1 MGVNIRSGAHYTQFQ
16 VWDYDC
22 DGKAEIAVKTADG
35 TTVYTSEDGTAATL
49 TESDHVGACPASE
62 LPVNTISD
70 ENDYRNSSGYI
81 LDGPEYFT
89 MFNGE
94 DGSII
99 DTVDYTP
106 ARGKVGAWG
115 MHTATV

>member
-16 VWDYDC
+16 VWDY
-22 DGKAEIAVKTADG
+22 GKAEIAVKTADD

-99 DTVDYTP
+99 DTVDYT
-106 ARGKVGAWG
+106 GKR
-115 MHTATV
+115 